1 MKKSTR
7 SILEEL
13 NEISLIH
20 NKDHLIETKGINLIA
35 SAANLL
41 KLIKENY
48 DIETAGELE
57 RRFINAIRSGD
68 GDKFKRGMN
77 KVHESRKN
85 TKSSL

>member
-13 NEISLIH
+13 NEISLIR
-20 NKDHLIETKGINLIA
+20 NKDHLIESKGINLIA
-35 SAANLL
+35 STINLL

-48 DIETAGELE
+48 DIETATELE

-68 GDKFKRGMN
+68 SDKFKRGMT

-85 TKSSL
+85 KS

>member
-13 NEISLIH
+13 NEISLIR
-20 NKDHLIETKGINLIA
+20 NKDHLIETKGVNLVA
-35 SAANLL
+35 SAINLL

-48 DIETAGELE
+48 NLETATELE

-68 GDKFKRGMN
+68 SEKFKRGMI
-77 KVHESRKN
+77 KVHESRKIKN
-85 TKSSL
+85 

>member
-13 NEISLIH
+13 NEISLIR
-20 NKDHLIETKGINLIA
+20 NKDHLIETKGVNLIS

-41 KLIKENY
+41 KLIREQY
-48 DIETAGELE
+48 DIETASELE
-57 RRFINAIRSGD
+57 RRFINAIRTSV

-85 TKSSL
+85 SKSSI

>member
-13 NEISLIH
+13 NEISLIR
-20 NKDHLIETKGINLIA
+20 NKDHLIETKGVNLVG
-35 SAANLL
+35 SAINLL

-48 DIETAGELE
+48 NLETAIELE

-68 GDKFKRGMN
+68 SDKFKRGMN

-85 TKSSL
+85 KS

>member
-13 NEISLIH
+13 NEISLVR
-20 NKDHLIETKGINLIA
+20 NKDHLIESKGINLIA
-35 SAANLL
+35 STINLL

-48 DIETAGELE
+48 DLETATELE

-68 GDKFKRGMN
+68 SDKFKRGMG
-77 KVHESRKN
+77 KIHESRKV
-85 TKSSL
+85 KH

>member
-13 NEISLIH
+13 NEISLIR
-20 NKDHLIETKGINLIA
+20 NKDHLIESKGVNLIA
-35 SAANLL
+35 STINLL
-41 KLIKENY
+41 KLIRENY
-48 DIETAGELE
+48 DIETATELE

-68 GDKFKRGMN
+68 SDKFKRGMG

-85 TKSSL
+85 KV

>member
-13 NEISLIH
+13 NEISLIR
-20 NKDHLIETKGINLIA
+20 NKDHLIETKGVNLVA
-35 SAANLL
+35 SAINLL

-48 DIETAGELE
+48 DIETATELE

-68 GDKFKRGMN
+68 SDKFKRGMI

-85 TKSSL
+85 KS

>member
-13 NEISLIH
+13 NEISLIR
-20 NKDHLIETKGINLIA
+20 NKDHLIETKGVNLIT

-48 DIETAGELE
+48 DLETAGELE
-57 RRFINAIRSGD
+57 RRFINAIRTSD
-68 GDKFKRGMN
+68 SDKFKRGMN

-85 TKSSL
+85 TKSSI

>member
-13 NEISLIH
+13 NEISVIR
-20 NKDHLIETKGINLIA
+20 NKDHLIETKGTNLIA
-35 SAANLL
+35 SASNLL
-41 KLIKENY
+41 KLIREQY

-57 RRFINAIRSGD
+57 RRFINAIRTGD

-85 TKSSL
+85 NKNSI

>member
-13 NEISLIH
+13 NEISLIR
-20 NKDHLIETKGINLIA
+20 NKDHLIESKGANLIA
-35 SAANLL
+35 SASNLL
-41 KLIKENY
+41 KLIKEHY
-48 DIETAGELE
+48 DVETAGELE
-57 RRFINAIRSGD
+57 RRFINAIRTSD

-85 TKSSL
+85 SKGSI